1 MDSCKM
7 AQGGKVT
14 AKEMF
19 EAVSRGTVTQEEF
32 ATWYRGRSILCFTA
46 GRRIERQEW
55 EQSYRIENH
64 AN

>member
-1 MDSCKM
+1 M
-7 AQGGKVT
+7 ATKADFQTGRKT

-19 EAVSRGTVTQEEF
+19 EAVSRGTVSQEEF
-32 ATWYRGRSILCFTA
+32 AEWYRARSILCFTA

-64 AN
+64 GN

>member
-1 MDSCKM
+1 MDTK
-7 AQGGKVT
+7 ADFQTGKKT

-19 EAVSRGTVTQEEF
+19 EAVSRGTVSEEEF
-32 ATWYRGRSILCFTA
+32 AAWYRGRSIQCFTA
-46 GRRIERQEW
+46 GRRMERQEW